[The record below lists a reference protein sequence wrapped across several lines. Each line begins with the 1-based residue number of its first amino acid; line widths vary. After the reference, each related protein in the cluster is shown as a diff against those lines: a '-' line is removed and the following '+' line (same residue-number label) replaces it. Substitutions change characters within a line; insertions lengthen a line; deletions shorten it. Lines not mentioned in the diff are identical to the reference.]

1 MTPERTL
8 GVALVQGGA
17 GVDVDLE
24 LADSFLTLVDEWHYG
39 RAADALHLSPSALT
53 KRIQRLERQVGVR
66 LVQRGP
72 EGLAGLTTAG
82 IDFARTAR
90 PLLHQARAA
99 ARAARTA
106 SAQDVLRVGLPAGS
120 GAFLRSMDLDVVS
133 DGIRLAFPGLHVA
146 LIEVPFPL
154 VTRCLPEGLVDVI
167 LTIAAVRHPGVDS
180 VPLQLTSDRI
190 GVVSTRHH
198 PLAGALEVAVTE
210 FCEHSLLYNPAVPD
224 EWMSPF
230 WLADVR
236 CRAEA
241 RLTITHGSNNQRVQR
256 DVQSGS
262 AAMVTLSPDRHVLPL
277 GLQSVA
283 LAGADPVTFHV
294 ATRRRDGRAAV
305 RTYVELMRALGPRNL

>member
-1 MTPERTL
+1 VE
-8 GVALVQGGA
+8 
-17 GVDVDLE
+17 VDLE

-39 RAADALHLSPSALT
+39 RAAEALHLTPSAVT

-66 LVQRGP
+66 LVRRGP
-72 EGLAGLTTAG
+72 EGLEGLTTAG

-90 PLLHQARAA
+90 PLLQQARAA
-99 ARAARTA
+99 AQAARAATA
-106 SAQDVLRVGLPAGS
+106 QEALRVGLPAGS
-120 GAFLRSMDLDVVS
+120 GAFLRAIGLDVVR
-133 DGIRLAFPGLHVA
+133 DGIRPAFPHLHVA

-154 VTRCLPEGLVDVI
+154 VTRCLSEGLVDVI
-167 LTIAAVRHPGVDS
+167 LTIAAVRHPEVDS

-190 GVVSTRHH
+190 GVFSTRH
-198 PLAGALEVAVTE
+198 PLAGALEVAVAE
-210 FCEHSLLYNPAVPD
+210 FCEHSLLYNPAIPD
-224 EWMSPF
+224 EWMRPF

-262 AAMVTLSPDRHVLPL
+262 AAMVTLSPDRHVLPP

-283 LAGADPVTFHV
+283 LAGAAPITFYV
-294 ATRRRDGRAAV
+294 ATRRRDRRTAV
-305 RTYVELMRALGPRNL
+305 RTYVDFMQALGPRNLR

>member
-1 MTPERTL
+1 M
-8 GVALVQGGA
+8 
-17 GVDVDLE
+17 DVDLE

-39 RAADALHLSPSALT
+39 RAADALHLSPSAVT

-99 ARAARTA
+99 AQAARAA

-120 GAFLRSMDLDVVS
+120 GSFLQSMGLDVVR
-133 DGIRLAFPGLHVA
+133 DGIRLAFPNLQVA
-146 LIEVPFPL
+146 LTEVPFPL

-167 LTIAAVRHPGVDS
+167 LTIAAVRHPEVES
-180 VPLQLTSDRI
+180 VPLHVTSARI
-190 GVVSTRHH
+190 GVVSARH
-198 PLAGALEVAVTE
+198 PLAGALEVGVAE
-210 FCEHSLLYNPAVPD
+210 FCEHSLLFNPAIPD
-224 EWMSPF
+224 EWMRPF

-236 CRAEA
+236 SRAEA

-262 AAMVTLSPDRHVLPL
+262 AAMVTLSPDRHVLPS

-283 LAGADPVTFHV
+283 LSGAEPVTFYV
-294 ATRRRDGRAAV
+294 ATRRRDRRTAV
-305 RTYVELMRALGPRNL
+305 CIYVELLRALGPRTLR